1 MLQGKRATAIILD
14 DVERMTPKERQ
25 TRIESLVEALIN
37 IVIGFVINFAGNWF
51 ILPLVG
57 FTTLTVR
64 DNFVIGFLFT
74 IISIIRQY
82 TIRRW
87 AQDHLRRFNRAISTR
102 IRKLING

>member
-1 MLQGKRATAIILD
+1 MLSKPGARDKALLAQYKASSTAY
-14 DVERMTPKERQ
+14 Q
-25 TRIESLVEALIN
+25 TKLESLVEALIN

-64 DNFVIGFLFT
+64 DNFIIGFLFT

>member
-1 MLQGKRATAIILD
+1 MLQGKRATAVILD

-102 IRKLING
+102 IRKVLQ

>member
-102 IRKLING
+102 IRKVLQ